1 VKGSALV
8 TGASRGIGR
17 SVAEKLQEDGFNV
30 LTPSRSEMD
39 LAVPASIEAY
49 VAGLT
54 ESVDVIVNN
63 AGINIIAETAHVR
76 DDVLEETFQINLL
89 GPIRL
94 VRGLLPGMI
103 SNGYGRIV
111 NISSIWSLVAKPGR
125 SVYAGTKSGLN
136 GLTRAMAVE
145 LAPHGILVNAVAPGY
160 VATELTR
167 QNNSLAELEKIRAA
181 IPLGRLAEANEI
193 AELVAFLCSKKNSYI
208 TGQVIY
214 ADGGFTCQ

>member
-1 VKGSALV
+1 MMRFALV

-17 SVAEKLQEDGFNV
+17 AVAEKLQEDGFIV